1 MATGLPV
8 LTAHVVVDATC
19 FYDWHVTSESLGI
32 VQRTLTYGPGRTP
45 GTRPGGHSDSQSA
58 DLSCT
63 HRGGL
68 IALVVA
74 VLLTRPDSS
83 SPGADAPQG
92 SLENL
97 VRPDSPRMTDGD
109 QVQLVEFL
117 DFECEAC
124 IALYPHVEDIKD
136 RYGDRVEFVV
146 RYMPLH
152 VSSVNAALAAE
163 AAGRGYSRRHLR
175 PLAHLGEPVSDR
187 RVVPVLHGRVGGRHP
202 TVRDRH
208 PTKPAP
214 AARPDRLTT
223 GLYGHVGPRL
233 PDSSPG
239 RLVPP
244 GRRVERGAL
253 LGLLDHTPRLI
264 EVLPH
269 VRHVDVHARRGQRV
283 LRAADLTPE
292 LVDAATEA
300 LLMSHRK
307 FSETRLEA
315 MRFTGFE
322 SEDDGASLASQGPW
336 GTAQKRPLLGGPYR
350 KGVETLVAMV

>member
-8 LTAHVVVDATC
+8 LTAHVVVDAAC

-163 AAGRGYSRRHLR
+163 AAGRG
-175 PLAHLGEPVSDR
+175 
-187 RVVPVLHGRVGGRHP
+187 
-202 TVRDRH
+202 
-208 PTKPAP
+208 
-214 AARPDRLTT
+214 
-223 GLYGHVGPRL
+223 
-233 PDSSPG
+233 
-239 RLVPP
+239 
-244 GRRVERGAL
+244 
-253 LGLLDHTPRLI
+253 
-264 EVLPH
+264 
-269 VRHVDVHARRGQRV
+269 
-283 LRAADLTPE
+283 
-292 LVDAATEA
+292 
-300 LLMSHRK
+300 
-307 FSETRLEA
+307 
-315 MRFTGFE
+315 
-322 SEDDGASLASQGPW
+322 
-336 GTAQKRPLLGGPYR
+336 
-350 KGVETLVAMV
+350 

>member
-1 MATGLPV
+1 MKTPVKATLV
-8 LTAHVVVDATC
+8 TIAVVVVMVIAALI
-19 FYDWHVTSESLGI
+19 YVL
-32 VQRTLTYGPGRTP
+32 VNQ
-45 GTRPGGHSDSQSA
+45 SQSA
-58 DLSCT
+58 PPSS
-63 HRGGL
+63 GGGD
-68 IALVVA
+68 ASPQVVRESSHVLDDGGEGA
-74 VLLTRPDSS
+74 VT
-83 SPGADAPQG
+83 
-92 SLENL
+92 
-97 VRPDSPRMTDGD
+97 
-109 QVQLVEFL
+109 LVEFL

-269 VRHVDVHARRGQRV
+269 VRHVDVHVRRGQRV

-315 MRFTGFE
+315 MRFTVV
-322 SEDDGASLASQGPW
+322 
-336 GTAQKRPLLGGPYR
+336 PLD
-350 KGVETLVAMV
+350 K